1 MASIVKILRV
11 AADPNRLR
19 ILMLLR
25 AEELSVAELQ
35 EILAMGQST
44 ISTHLAQLK
53 QAGLV
58 EDRRTGKSNLYH
70 LIPMEPP
77 AQLSPSLFPSGSE
90 HEYRLS
96 SSSPGFFPPEGGGEN
111 SPNPSSRGLIPPEG
125 EGDNNRAQ
133 FRSGQIPPQEEN
145 NPSTPN
151 LIPPDGEG
159 ENSPNPSSR
168 GLIPPEGEHENSPR
182 SQSPALFPPEGE
194 QENSP
199 GQVRRGGRSP
209 GNTSKEIT
217 APRRGAANVLNE
229 AGFSPYIAAAEEFSA
244 SAPQEDSSALKGP
257 GLSRADHATKA
268 FGASAPE
275 PLPTARTFLDDLLA
289 RAAAE
294 IPQAAHDQAAMRR
307 VLRKRQDKTRA
318 FFDSVAGRLGRDY
331 VPGKS
336 WKSLAE
342 ALLGIMPPM
351 TIADLGA
358 GEGAFALLLAA
369 RARKVIAVDSSAR
382 MIDVG
387 REQAARHGL
396 SNIDFRLGDMEEL
409 PIGSGE
415 VDLVFF
421 SQSLHHALHPARA
434 LEEAWRILAP
444 GGRIAV
450 LDLAKHRFE
459 EARELYADEWLGFSE
474 AELESMLE
482 KAGFTQVTASIV
494 DKEPETPQFQT
505 LLGIGAKPI

>member
-44 ISTHLAQLK
+44 ISTHLAQLR

-58 EDRRTGKSNLYH
+58 EDRRTGKSSLYR
-70 LIPMEPP
+70 I
-77 AQLSPSLFPSGSE
+77 A
-90 HEYRLS
+90 
-96 SSSPGFFPPEGGGEN
+96 
-111 SPNPSSRGLIPPEG
+111 
-125 EGDNNRAQ
+125 
-133 FRSGQIPPQEEN
+133 PQ
-145 NPSTPN
+145 S
-151 LIPPDGEG
+151 
-159 ENSPNPSSR
+159 
-168 GLIPPEGEHENSPR
+168 
-182 SQSPALFPPEGE
+182 
-194 QENSP
+194 
-199 GQVRRGGRSP
+199 
-209 GNTSKEIT
+209 
-217 APRRGAANVLNE
+217 LNE
-229 AGFSPYIAAAEEFSA
+229 SSAGPAKDSA
-244 SAPQEDSSALKGP
+244 GKGAALKGQ
-257 GLSRADHATKA
+257 GNSRAEGGDVLKGHDFSRADHATKLTGA
-268 FGASAPE
+268 LAPEGTPPALKGHDFSRAIEAPKSSGASAPE
-275 PLPTARTFLDDLLA
+275 GQSFLDDLVA
-289 RAAAE
+289 RAALE
-294 IPQAAHDQAAMRR
+294 IPEAPADLAAMRR

-336 WKSLAE
+336 WKSTAE
-342 ALLGIMPPM
+342 ALLRVLPPM

-358 GEGAFALLLAA
+358 GEGAFALLLAQ
-369 RARKVIAVDSSAR
+369 RAKKVIAVDSSAR

-387 REQAARHGL
+387 REQAARHGI

-409 PIGSGE
+409 PIGAGE
-415 VDLVFF
+415 VELVFF

-474 AELESMLE
+474 AELEAMLE
-482 KAGFTQVTASIV
+482 KAGFTEVTASIV

-505 LLGIGAKPI
+505 LLATGTKPN

>member
-1 MASIVKILRV
+1 MASIIKTLRV

-35 EILAMGQST
+35 EILTMGQST

-58 EDRRTGKSNLYH
+58 EDRRTGKSSLYR
-70 LIPMEPP
+70 LTPSQGPEASASSGP
-77 AQLSPSLFPSGSE
+77 AQRE
-90 HEYRLS
+90 VDAS
-96 SSSPGFFPPEGGGEN
+96 S
-111 SPNPSSRGLIPPEG
+111 GLIPPEG
-125 EGDNNRAQ
+125 ENENSPGA
-133 FRSGQIPPQEEN
+133 FRTGR
-145 NPSTPN
+145 
-151 LIPPDGEG
+151 IPPDGQPQTSAHSFPPQDETDTTIG
-159 ENSPNPSSR
+159 PP
-168 GLIPPEGEHENSPR
+168 PPEGEC
-182 SQSPALFPPEGE
+182 
-194 QENSP
+194 ENSP
-199 GQVRRGGRSP
+199 GQAERSP
-209 GNTSKEIT
+209 GKTSNQIT
-217 APRRGAANVLNE
+217 APRRGAAKITFPGTE
-229 AGFSPYIAAAEEFSA
+229 GPESPA
-244 SAPQEDSSALKGP
+244 
-257 GLSRADHATKA
+257 
-268 FGASAPE
+268 
-275 PLPTARTFLDDLLA
+275 ARTFLDDLLT

-294 IPQAAHDQAAMRR
+294 IPEAPHDLATMRR

-336 WKSLAE
+336 WKSTAE
-342 ALLGIMPPM
+342 ALLRVLPPM

-358 GEGAFALLLAA
+358 GEGAFALLLAQSA
-369 RARKVIAVDSSAR
+369 KKVIAVDSSAR

-387 REQAARHGL
+387 REQATRNGVH
-396 SNIDFRLGDMEEL
+396 NVDFRIGDMEEL
-409 PIGSGE
+409 PIGAGE
-415 VDLVFF
+415 VELVFF

-474 AELESMLE
+474 AELEAMLE
-482 KAGFTQVTASIV
+482 KAGFSEVSASIV

-505 LLGIGAKPI
+505 LLAAGSKPS